1 MGDNYDRY
9 ERCVMECKWLEE
21 CVMDVSVAMY
31 GHAKVEGMGL
41 KDI

>member
-9 ERCVMECKWLEE
+9 ERCVME

-31 GHAKVEGMGL
+31 GHAKVE
-41 KDI
+41 